1 MSSLWTLVI
10 KILLLNSFF
19 YILENFIVSL
29 AFQALFEDLL
39 YRYKVDLAFWAHY
52 HSYERTCAV
61 YRHTCTPD
69 GIVHIVI
76 GTAGKE
82 ATLTPF
88 VPPAWSKFQRY
99 FDPYGYGRVTLV
111 NRSALHFEYFVN
123 SEEKVVDG
131 VWLYKNGHNSLVPG
145 L

>member
-1 MSSLWTLVI
+1 MA
-10 KILLLNSFF
+10 
-19 YILENFIVSL
+19 L
-29 AFQALFEDLL
+29 AFQFLLEDLL

-61 YRHTCTPD
+61 YKNACISD

-82 ATLTPF
+82 ADW
-88 VPPAWSKFQRY
+88 PPYLPPNWSKFRRHI
-99 FDPYGYGRVTLV
+99 DPYGYGRVTLA

-123 SEEKVVDG
+123 SEEKVVDQ
-131 VWLYKNGHNSLVPG
+131 VWLYKNSYKTFK
-145 L
+145 